1 MRIATAIIA
10 LALMLVIGFQSCAAS
25 FGANL
30 SHDQSASSAA
40 GAGFVVAFLFLLGG
54 AFAYGVPIVSVVAFV
69 LAVPIAL
76 VAGFTSDFR
85 DLQVWGFVSIALAG
99 MSFFAF
105 RARRRT
111 RAAREQ

>member
-1 MRIATAIIA
+1 MRIAIAIIA

-30 SHDQSASSAA
+30 SHDQSTSSAA

-54 AFAYGVPIVSVVAFV
+54 AFAYGVPIVSVVAFL

-85 DLQVWGFVSIALAG
+85 DLQVWGFVSIALAV

-105 RARRRT
+105 RARRRI
-111 RAAREQ
+111 AAREQ